1 MSPSPTSRRPPRVL
15 LVDDSGETRQALR
28 ALLEA
33 QTITIV
39 GEAADA
45 ANGIDLAGKLMPN
58 VVLMDLKMQGM
69 DGIEATKIITSS
81 LPDTHVIVLTTF
93 DDDSLRQR
101 ADEAGAAAYLV
112 KAGSPQLIIDAIFQA
127 LGS

>member
-1 MSPSPTSRRPPRVL
+1 
-15 LVDDSGETRQALR
+15 
-28 ALLEA
+28 
-33 QTITIV
+33 V

-45 ANGIDLAGKLMPN
+45 ANGIDLAGKLLPD
-58 VVLMDLKMQGM
+58 VVLMDLKMRGM
-69 DGIEATKIITSS
+69 DGIEATKTITSS

-93 DDDSLRQR
+93 DDESLRQR

-127 LGS
+127 LGL

>member
-1 MSPSPTSRRPPRVL
+1 MSPSPTSPRPPRVL
-15 LVDDSGETRQALR
+15 LVDDSEETRQALR
-28 ALLEA
+28 ELLEA
-33 QTITIV
+33 RAITIV
-39 GEAADA
+39 GEAAEGA
-45 ANGIDLAGKLMPN
+45 EGIDLARKLMPD
-58 VVLMDLKMQGM
+58 VVLMDVKMPGI
-69 DGIEATKIITSS
+69 DGIEATKMITSS

-112 KAGSPQLIIDAIFQA
+112 KTSSPQLITDAIFQA

>member
-28 ALLEA
+28 ELLEA
-33 QTITIV
+33 QAITIV
-39 GEAADA
+39 GEAADG
-45 ANGIDLAGKLMPN
+45 ANGIDLAGKLMPD
-58 VVLMDLKMQGM
+58 VVLMDLKMRGM
-69 DGIEATKIITSS
+69 DGIEATTIITSNLS
-81 LPDTHVIVLTTF
+81 DTHVIVLTTF

-112 KAGSPQLIIDAIFQA
+112 KVDSPQLIIDAIFQA
-127 LGS
+127 LRS